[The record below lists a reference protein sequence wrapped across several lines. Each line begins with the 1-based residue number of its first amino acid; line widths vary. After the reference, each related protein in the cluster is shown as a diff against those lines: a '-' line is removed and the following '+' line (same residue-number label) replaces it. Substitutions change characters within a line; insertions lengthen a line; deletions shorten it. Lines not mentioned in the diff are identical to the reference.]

1 MSELGPRAGG
11 PLSQE
16 GFTLLEV
23 LVALAILAL
32 ALAAALES
40 GARGAADIAYLRDK
54 TFADWVAAN
63 ELTRI
68 ASAREWP
75 EPGRSRGAAWMGDR
89 EWPWELQV
97 SATNDENVRQLELRV
112 GGEGQPLVRLTA
124 YAVQPHM
131 PTRSAT
137 PAEPGAAAETG
148 ATAAPGTGAGQRTSS
163 GRMKGARPTPGFR

>member
-1 MSELGPRAGG
+1 MSEMDPRARA
-11 PLSQE
+11 PLAQE

-63 ELTRI
+63 ELTRL
-68 ASAREWP
+68 ALAREWP
-75 EPGRSRGAAWMGDR
+75 EPGRSRGSAWMGDR

-97 SATNDENVRQLELRV
+97 SATNDENVRQLVLRV
-112 GGEGQPLVRLTA
+112 GEEGQPLVGLTG
-124 YAVQPHM
+124 YAVQPQ
-131 PTRSAT
+131 TFVGAGAT
-137 PAEPGAAAETG
+137 AETGAAAETG
-148 ATAAPGTGAGQRTSS
+148 ATAAPGLGAGRRTST
-163 GRMKGARPTPGFR
+163 GRPTGARPAPGSQ